1 MRTLLILPNGEEKN
15 YYVQIQLNSNAIELN
30 SIQVK
35 NSFKLVIA
43 PGVLSPAVSKGG
55 PSEIKC

>member
-1 MRTLLILPNGEEKN
+1 ML
-15 YYVQIQLNSNAIELN
+15 
-30 SIQVK
+30 K

-43 PGVLSPAVSKGG
+43 PGAVSPAVSKGG